1 MAQSSFYSVNDRRL
15 HFGIGESAS
24 AELEIHWTSGLKEKI
39 PGVSG
44 GHLTVIKEGQGILR
58 SEPMGTTRKKSS

>member
-15 HFGIGESAS
+15 HFGIGESTS

-39 PGVSG
+39 PTVSG
-44 GHLTVIKEGQGILR
+44 GHLTVIKEGQGVVK
-58 SEPMGTTRKKSS
+58 SEQMGTTRKKSP

>member
-15 HFGIGESAS
+15 HFGIGESTS

-39 PGVSG
+39 PAVSS
-44 GHLTVIKEGQGILR
+44 GHLTVVKEGQGIFK
-58 SEPMGTTRKKSS
+58 SEQMGATRKKSP